1 MVAGLLMIALA
12 LPLLGTVWATAQE
25 AQTEVVIDATTCAAH
40 LENWF
45 VQASEAC
52 IGGARNH
59 FCNGG
64 LPPGGEPMGPVIHSL
79 GPLGAMV
86 PVDAVQALRT
96 PPLALDATIGG
107 VAWMRVTAI
116 EMSGLLLG
124 DTTIYN
130 VAPEGFPDWQA
141 MVVVTAPEDPVCE
154 VAPRNAFIAQNST
167 AFQSTRVAINGVS
180 LDLNGTVMVQTQAGE
195 TVFIVLEGRVRLISG
210 GEAQALI
217 AGESVRVP
225 YNGQDFMRPAGLPAA
240 AQPFDQVLARHF
252 PIELLDRPALLPQPG
267 TVVTDGAVNMRTAP
281 STDAGLIFQV
291 PPGQV
296 MSVLGTDP
304 SGEWLHVRLVTGQ
317 TGWMFGNLLRRNLGQ
332 ITQSYSATPMP
343 PQRLGDLGYSA
354 RIQASA
360 GVNLRTAPD
369 VGFSPVASLSP
380 GQEVRLVA
388 RSPYSPWVKI
398 ESQGMV
404 GWVALIALETQS
416 IIEALPIDWDVP
428 PPPEPT
434 LVPGSWGGAF
444 PDPDCFPNC

>member
-1 MVAGLLMIALA
+1 MLLIAA
-12 LPLLGTVWATAQE
+12 AIVLPLLGSVWAAAQDAPAE
-25 AQTEVVIDATTCAAH
+25 TVVDAATCAAG
-40 LENWF
+40 LENWY

-52 IGGARNH
+52 IGGARDH

-79 GPLGAMV
+79 GPPGSMV

-96 PPLALDATIGG
+96 PPLALDGSSGG
-107 VAWMRVTAI
+107 VAWIRVGAI
-116 EMSGLLLG
+116 EMSGLLIG

-130 VAPEGFPDWQA
+130 VAPEDFADWQA
-141 MVVVTAPEDPVCE
+141 MVVVTAPEDRVCE

-167 AFQSTRVAINGVS
+167 AFQSTRIVINGVS
-180 LDLNGTVMVQTQAGE
+180 LDLNGTVMVQTQPAQ
-195 TVFIVLEGRVRLISG
+195 TLFIVLEGRVRVISG
-210 GEAQALI
+210 GESQALI

-225 YNGQDFMRPAGLPAA
+225 YNDQDFMRPAGLPEP
-240 AQPFDQVLARHF
+240 AQPFDYALASHF

-267 TVVTDGAVNMRTAP
+267 TVVTEGAVNMRTAP
-281 STDAGLIFQV
+281 NTDASLIFQV

-296 MSVLGTDP
+296 MSVLGTNPD
-304 SGEWLHVRLVTGQ
+304 GDWLHVRLVTGQ
-317 TGWMFGNLLRRNLGQ
+317 TGWMFGDLLRRNLGPVNR
-332 ITQSYSATPMP
+332 TYTATPEP
-343 PQRLGDLGYSA
+343 PQRLGDLGYTA
-354 RIQASA
+354 RIQAGA
-360 GVNLRTAPD
+360 GVNLREAPD
-369 VGFSPVASLSP
+369 VGFNPVASLSP

-398 ESQGMV
+398 DAQGMV

-416 IIEALPIDWDVP
+416 IIESLPIDWDVP

>member
-1 MVAGLLMIALA
+1 MLALVIAGLLLA
-12 LPLLGTVWATAQE
+12 GTLWTA
-25 AQTEVVIDATTCAAH
+25 AQDAPAMRVVDAATCAAS
-40 LENWF
+40 LETWY

-64 LPPGGEPMGPVIHSL
+64 FPPGGEPMGPVIHSL
-79 GPLGAMV
+79 GPIGAMV

-96 PPLALDATIGG
+96 PPLTPDASGGG
-107 VAWMRVTAI
+107 VAWMRVSQI
-116 EMSGLLLG
+116 EMSGLLIG

-130 VAPEGFPDWQA
+130 VSPEDFPDWQA
-141 MVVVTAPEDPVCE
+141 LVVVTAPEEPVCE
-154 VAPRNAFIAQNST
+154 GAPRNALVVQNST

-180 LDLNGTVMVQTQAGE
+180 LDLNGTVMVQTQVGE

-217 AGESVRVP
+217 AGEAVRVP
-225 YNGQDFMRPAGLPAA
+225 YNGQDFTRPAGLPAQ
-240 AQPFDQVLARHF
+240 AQPFDSHLARHF

-267 TVVTDGAVNMRTAP
+267 TVITEGAVNMRTGP

-317 TGWMFGNLLRRNLGQ
+317 TGWMFGNLLRRELGEISQ
-332 ITQSYSATPMP
+332 RYTATPLP
-343 PQRLGDLGYSA
+343 PQRLGDIGYMA
-354 RIQASA
+354 RIQASG
-360 GVNLRTAPD
+360 GVNLRAAPD
-369 VGFSPVASLSP
+369 VGFNPVASLSP

-398 ESQGMV
+398 ESQGVV
-404 GWVALIALETQS
+404 GWVALITLETQS